1 MEIEFKF
8 ALPPEQ
14 GDALQH
20 AMQQGDWHSVPLVA
34 HYFDTADGRLA
45 ACKAALRVRREG
57 DRWVQTAKAID
68 LQRGPIVRLEH
79 NVDLG
84 PVQGDDVPQPDWRL
98 HAEAPVGALLARA
111 MGDAPLQPTYGTD
124 ITRVVQRLRQG
135 DSEIELALD
144 TGQIVA
150 RQADGQSAS
159 LPVHEL
165 EMELLSGQVADLGVV
180 AADWVARHGL
190 WLDTRSKAERG
201 EQLMNGAPAWPVVK
215 AQALDLGADAAKKAK
230 ARHAGWAVQAAAL
243 GNCLN
248 QLLPNLQALCAG
260 MGEAEHVHQAR
271 VAMRRL
277 RVALRELA
285 ALAPEGSA
293 NWAEHSAALQAAFAQ
308 LGQVRDVQVS
318 ADQPGLLRA
327 LTAHGLTQAKG
338 KAHAQSAQAEAA
350 MSAARGAALQQ
361 SLVAL
366 LVHVAKPQAEGKA
379 LSAKATRQ
387 HLAARLQ
394 RQHRQLAKAA
404 AQWSRLS
411 PDERHTLRKRA
422 KRQRYLSEF
431 ALPVMAGQAGA
442 TRAASRYLRRLAQL
456 QEALGAYNDVLVAQ
470 SHKPGGKPSATDWFS
485 RGYWAA
491 QADALAQACEKPLQR
506 LAKTQGFWG

>member
-8 ALPPEQ
+8 ALPAEQ
-14 GDALQH
+14 SDALQQ

-34 HYFDTADGRLA
+34 HYFDTADGSLA
-45 ACKAALRVRREG
+45 ASKAALRVRREG

-84 PVQGDDVPQPDWRL
+84 PVQGDAVPQPDWRL
-98 HAEAPVGALLARA
+98 HAEAPVGELLARA
-111 MGDAPLQPTYGTD
+111 LGDAPLQPTYGTD

-144 TGQIVA
+144 MGQIVA

-165 EMELLSGQVADLGVV
+165 EMELLSGQVADLGAV

-201 EQLMNGAPAWPVVK
+201 EQLMRGAPAWPVVK
-215 AQALDLGADAAKKAK
+215 AQAVVLGSDAGKKAK
-230 ARHAGWAVQAAAL
+230 ARDAGWAVQAAAL
-243 GNCLN
+243 GNCLH

-260 MGEAEHVHQAR
+260 VGEAEHVHQAR

-285 ALAPEGSA
+285 ALAPDDTTTWTA
-293 NWAEHSAALQAAFAQ
+293 HSAALQAAFAQ

-318 ADQPGLLRA
+318 AEQPGLQRA
-327 LTAHGLTQAKG
+327 LAAHGLTPAK
-338 KAHAQSAQAEAA
+338 ARAASEHAQALVA
-350 MSAARGAALQQ
+350 AARGTALQQ

-366 LVHVAKPQAEGKA
+366 LVHVAKPQPMGKTW
-379 LSAKATRQ
+379 SAKATRK

-394 RQHRQLAKAA
+394 RQHRQLVKAA
-404 AQWSRLS
+404 AQWASLS
-411 PDERHTLRKRA
+411 ADERHALRKRA
-422 KRQRYLSEF
+422 KRLRYLAEF
-431 ALPVMAGQAGA
+431 AWPLMTEHAGT
-442 TRAASRYLRRLAQL
+442 TRAASRYLRRLARL
-456 QEALGAYNDVLVAQ
+456 QEALGAYNDALVAQ
-470 SHKPGGKPSATDWFS
+470 SQKSSGGKPSAANWFS
-485 RGYWAA
+485 RGYWSA

-506 LAKTQGFWG
+506 LTKAQVFWH